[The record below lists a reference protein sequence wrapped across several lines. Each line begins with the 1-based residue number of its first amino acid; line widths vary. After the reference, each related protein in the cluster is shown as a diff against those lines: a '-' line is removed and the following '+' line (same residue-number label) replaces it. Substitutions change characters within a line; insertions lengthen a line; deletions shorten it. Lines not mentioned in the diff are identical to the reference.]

1 MGALHAQ
8 VPLLNQGRLKEVAL
22 GFALTLAAL
31 GASLLYKGYKGYS
44 WPQFYTAV
52 FNVKAKGA

>member
-1 MGALHAQ
+1 MALAFGL
-8 VPLLNQGRLKEVAL
+8 VVI
-22 GFALTLAAL
+22 AL

-52 FNVKAKGA
+52 LKGGKA

>member
-1 MGALHAQ
+1 MQ
-8 VPLLNQGRLKEVAL
+8 L
-22 GFALTLAAL
+22 GFAFVVIAL

-52 FNVKAKGA
+52 LGGGKA